1 MLISYLIN
9 ISVSNGT
16 RNTRNTRQR
25 TDTTVPLSVVVNGS
39 NQATSSE
46 VATESPNMANVL
58 AAGQKSVASVA
69 ADGTAVRENV
79 QRMKMSRNWKQWPR
93 KTAGSD
99 ATIALRLWS

>member
-1 MLISYLIN
+1 MLISYLID

-39 NQATSSE
+39 NQATSSK

-58 AAGQKSVASVA
+58 AAGQKSVAYVA

-79 QRMKMSRNWKQWPR
+79 QRMKMSRN
-93 KTAGSD
+93 
-99 ATIALRLWS
+99 